1 MKVQHTYKQF
11 DYYILSKIDKKE
23 LIHLLDEVKNPIDAT
38 INNQHYHEWNSAMI
52 DEITKENLSIII
64 RERESNKMVGY
75 MLLRDV
81 NSPHSEKEISLSGH
95 WSIARYNKLLEELE
109 SPFYKSFKRIHQHE
123 FVKLVDS
130 GVSKEYLKNGLA
142 IHSLQWVVD
151 YVRSKGYLC
160 LLVEAL
166 SPVGVKLAKNMGN
179 EVVNELTVDR
189 YEGFEHLKDFKIQF
203 TLQWLKKKSKL

>member
-11 DYYILSKIDKKE
+11 DYFILSKNDKNE

-38 INNQHYHEWNSAMI
+38 INNQHYHDWNSAMI
-52 DEITKENLSIII
+52 DDITKEKLSIII

-75 MLLRDV
+75 MLLRDIT
-81 NSPHSEKEISLSGH
+81 SPHSKKEISLSEYS
-95 WSIARYNKLLEELE
+95 SIARYNKLLNELE
-109 SPFYKSFKRIHQHE
+109 TPFYKSFNNIHPHE

-142 IHSLQWVVD
+142 IHSLQWVVE
-151 YVRSKGYLC
+151 YVRSMGFLC

-166 SPVGVKLAKNMGN
+166 SPVGIKLAKNMGN
-179 EVVNELTVDR
+179 EIVNEIIVDR
-189 YEGFEHLKDFKIQF
+189 HEGFKHLKDFKIQF
-203 TLQWLKKKSKL
+203 TLQWLKPKSKI